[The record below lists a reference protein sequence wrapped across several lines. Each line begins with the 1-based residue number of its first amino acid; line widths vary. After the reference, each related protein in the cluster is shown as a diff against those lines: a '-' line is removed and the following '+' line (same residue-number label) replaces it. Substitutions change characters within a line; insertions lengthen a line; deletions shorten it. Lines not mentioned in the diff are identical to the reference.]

1 MTINV
6 VVDNMLEGAQNAR
19 GTAVIVDVYRATSNM
34 ATMFELGAKEIYLAS
49 ELQMARNKRQE
60 LAEKTG
66 AKVYLCGESGGHT
79 PSDFDFGNSPVE
91 TYDEIGDEFK
101 GKTAVMVSTNGV
113 RGILNAKKAKE
124 VLTASFLNYQAVADY
139 IRQTNPEQVTIVGM
153 GEFGKPSPEDE
164 GCSLFLQDILMGKP
178 VNPDEVTETIANSW
192 TTKLMKEFYGED
204 KANPVIEFVLNT
216 DANFYVVPKLEGEK
230 LVDAFK

>member
-1 MTINV
+1 MTIIV

-91 TYDEIGDEFK
+91 
-101 GKTAVMVSTNGV
+101 
-113 RGILNAKKAKE
+113 KAKE